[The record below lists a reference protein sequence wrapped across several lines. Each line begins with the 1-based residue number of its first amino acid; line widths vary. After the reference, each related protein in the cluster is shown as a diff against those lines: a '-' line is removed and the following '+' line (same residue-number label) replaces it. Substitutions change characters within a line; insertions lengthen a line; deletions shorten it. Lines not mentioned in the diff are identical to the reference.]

1 MFNGNIYS
9 STKPFLPFI
18 SPHIM
23 LIQHPHFY
31 EAKAFK
37 QEIIIII
44 PFSFLSPCFFLG
56 SKHIYVHI
64 LKIFFKKKIIR
75 TRRSKSF
82 RPPFY
87 TISLYIQEKTQILRE
102 YRHENMVYIFMV
114 YSSVYIMLDYILEN
128 NIEKLMITI

>member
-9 STKPFLPFI
+9 CTKPFLPFLLP
-18 SPHIM
+18 PHIM

-44 PFSFLSPCFFLG
+44 PFSLPDFLG

-64 LKIFFKKKIIR
+64 FLKKEIIIR
-75 TRRSKSF
+75 RRSKSF
-82 RPPFY
+82 RPPFS
-87 TISLYIQEKTQILRE
+87 TISLYIHKTRKNTNFERISTRK
-102 YRHENMVYIFMV
+102 HGV